1 VAALKLSVV
10 PADHLHMEAV
20 TFAGVLGAIFGS
32 FLNVVAYRLPRH
44 ESLLGPAS
52 HCPSCDT
59 PVKPYD
65 NIPIVSFLLLR
76 GHCRSCAATISPR
89 YPLVE
94 GLTALLCA
102 GAVLVHD
109 GSAVA
114 IALSIG
120 LILIVVP
127 AALIDLEHRIIP
139 NALTALGA
147 VAALAL
153 GLALDP
159 SGEPQR
165 LIAAACAGGFLLL
178 AALAYPGG
186 MGMGDVKLAGV
197 MGLFLG
203 RAVAP
208 AILIALLAGVLVGG
222 LIVARKGAQEGR
234 KTAVPFGPFL
244 ALGAVVASFVGE
256 DIVHLY
262 INHFL

>member
-1 VAALKLSVV
+1 
-10 PADHLHMEAV
+10 MEA
-20 TFAGVLGAIFGS
+20 TLAGVFGAIFGS

-52 HCPSCDT
+52 HCPSCAT

-65 NIPIVSFLLLR
+65 NVPILSFLLLR
-76 GHCRSCAATISPR
+76 GRCRSCSATISPR

-94 GLTALLCA
+94 AVTAALCA
-102 GAVLVHD
+102 GAVVAHD
-109 GSAVA
+109 SAGA
-114 IALSIG
+114 IALSVA
-120 LILIVVP
+120 LILVVVP

-139 NALTALGA
+139 NKITAFGA
-147 VAALAL
+147 VLAL
-153 GLALDP
+153 VVGLSLDP

-165 LIAAACAGGFLLL
+165 LLAGAAAGGFLLL

-208 AILIALLAGVLVGG
+208 AILIALVAGALVGALVIG
-222 LIVARKGAQEGR
+222 RRGVSEGR

-244 ALGAVVASFVGE
+244 ALGAVVATFVGQ
-256 DIVHLY
+256 DIVNAYVH
-262 INHFL
+262 HFL